1 MAKRTKTVKRGCR
14 GRIQRGIWLASAPLH
29 EAGKTTKSGSTL
41 KPGIR
46 REELGFASDNF
57 YFFQASFRSRLNH
70 PYPRAERC
78 SEKALRCFLVSS
90 RRKAPSKCSVYKR
103 GEKGALP
110 EVRVTLCFEKIPV
123 SPQKLPSHPRFEI
136 LHLPAGTFRPDARR
150 KPSPLMHL
158 SWRTGIWRR

>member
-1 MAKRTKTVKRGCR
+1 MDWLNVRK
-14 GRIQRGIWLASAPLH
+14 QRSAWVEDIFSAGIWLASAPLH
-29 EAGKTTKSGSTL
+29 EAGKTTKSGNTL
-41 KPGIR
+41 KAGIR
-46 REELGFASDNF
+46 REVFCPQRVSPDF

-136 LHLPAGTFRPDARR
+136 LHLPAGSFRSDARR
-150 KPSPLMHL
+150 KPSPL
-158 SWRTGIWRR
+158 